1 MSDISLFDIPDFET
15 QNGIRMPVFLT
26 YKTYGKLSPARDN
39 AILIPTFYGG
49 RHTDTEFFFSEERV
63 INPKKHFVI
72 IPNMIGNGLSISP
85 TNAPEPFKGPEFPL
99 FTAHDNVS
107 CQKKLI
113 TQIFDIE
120 KLLLVTGFSMGAQ
133 QAFQWG
139 VDFSDMVGGIVPIC
153 GSARIS
159 KHNKIFLA
167 SAINTL
173 KLDPSFKN
181 GNYLDQPKSGLQAFG
196 YVYSAWLFS
205 QAFFREGLY
214 LQLGLKSAQD
224 VVDFTQTYFSAN
236 DANNLISMAQ
246 TWMAMDIS
254 DNAKYS
260 KNFENS
266 LRDIKCEA
274 IVMPSETDLYFTVPD
289 NEYEVLHM
297 PNAELR
303 VIPSK
308 WGHAAGFGLN
318 STDNNF
324 IDKAISKF
332 L

>member
-1 MSDISLFDIPDFET
+1 ML
-15 QNGIRMPVFLT
+15 L
-26 YKTYGKLSPARDN
+26 DN
-39 AILIPTFYGG
+39 ST
-49 RHTDTEFFFSEERV
+49 
-63 INPKKHFVI
+63 
-72 IPNMIGNGLSISP
+72 M
-85 TNAPEPFKGPEFPL
+85 
-99 FTAHDNVS
+99 
-107 CQKKLI
+107 
-113 TQIFDIE
+113 
-120 KLLLVTGFSMGAQ
+120 
-133 QAFQWG
+133 
-139 VDFSDMVGGIVPIC
+139 
-153 GSARIS
+153 

-173 KLDPSFKN
+173 KLDPIFKN
-181 GNYLDQPKSGLQAFG
+181 GNYLDQPESGLQAFG

-303 VIPSK
+303 AIPSK

-318 STDNNF
+318 SADNHF